1 MTLVELK
8 DIRANYGAVEVLKGV
23 SLTFEPGEFVAILGP
38 SGCGKTTLLRII
50 AGFTEYSG
58 SLLIGGEDVAR
69 VPPHHR
75 NIGIVFQDYA
85 LFPHKTVAENIA
97 YGLKVRRLGREEREA
112 RVAEMVALLKL
123 DGLSDRYPHAL
134 SGGQRQRVAIARAL
148 AIKPRMLLLDEP
160 LSALD
165 KKLREEMQVE
175 LRQLQKSVGITT
187 LFVTHDQEEALALAD
202 KVVVMKEGLVRQIG
216 LPTDVY
222 RFPSDAFVAD
232 FIGKS
237 NFFAADPL
245 TTEGEFTR
253 CRLATGEIVAVPAAT
268 CGQAQKGKLTFSVR
282 PERFE
287 IMPRAT
293 PADQMNAL
301 DGVVNHVL
309 FMGAS
314 QLVRVT
320 LAGSQIVDVQT
331 TGDAPWKIGDAVTL
345 SWQPRDSIVVPPDK
359 GPIRKDG
366 TTQNLQSL

>member
-8 DIRANYGAVEVLKGV
+8 GIRASYGDIEVLKGV

-50 AGFTEYSG
+50 AGFNEYTG

-85 LFPHKTVAENIA
+85 LFPHKTVDENIA
-97 YGLKVRRLGREEREA
+97 YGLKVRRLAREAIDA
-112 RVAEMVALLKL
+112 RVAEMITLLKL
-123 DGLSDRYPHAL
+123 DGLNNRYPHAL

-148 AIKPRMLLLDEP
+148 AIKPKMLLLDEP

-202 KVVVMKEGLVRQIG
+202 KVVVMKDGMVRQIG
-216 LPTDVY
+216 LPTDIY

-237 NFFAADPL
+237 NFFLADPVA
-245 TTEGEFTR
+245 TEDAFTR
-253 CRLATGEIVAVPAAT
+253 CRLSTGETAVIPAA
-268 CGQAQKGKLTFSVR
+268 CAQAGNGKLTFSVR

-287 IMPRAT
+287 ITPRAT
-293 PADQMNAL
+293 PAEGMNVL
-301 DGVVNHVL
+301 DGVVDHVV

-314 QLVRVT
+314 QYVRVS

-331 TGDAPWKIGDAVTL
+331 AGDAAWQIGDEVTL
-345 SWQPRDSIVVPPDK
+345 RWQPRDSIVVGPDA
-359 GPIRKDG
+359 G
-366 TTQNLQSL
+366 QSAASRTGHRNSIDP